1 MKTSKTIITSIFRF
15 FIMIK
20 NLHFLL
26 LAVVALAT
34 MALSSCIDDEVST
47 SSSDLLSF
55 STDTVKF
62 DTVIT
67 KQGSPTKQFLVY
79 NKGKKALNISSIK
92 VLGESKGHFF
102 LNVDGMKG
110 DEFHDVEVRGEDSIF
125 VFVESRLDPTNQD
138 NPEYLEDNI
147 EFITNGV
154 AQKVAIT
161 AWGQDVV
168 ILNDTTLTKP
178 THLTSNKPYV
188 VYGTLT
194 VDSLIDVTIDPGATL
209 LFHDKASLLV
219 KGKLTACGT
228 QEKPITM
235 RGDRLDHVVGEIG
248 YDIMSGQWDGVY
260 FNNGSYDNELSYV
273 LMRGNTY
280 GMQVY
285 SSDMNRRSLH
295 LFNCVLHNASFL
307 TLLGY
312 GAWIDAEGCE
322 FSDAGIYVADFFG
335 GKLGFV
341 NCTFANYY
349 LFAAIEGSIVN
360 LEKQYD
366 DGVLTTFD
374 AHFDNCIFYGNT
386 GELNVNELDGMN
398 ILMRNCLFKSE
409 GEDDACFINCTWDA
423 DPKFYTVR
431 EEYIFDYRLRNS
443 SDAIARGDRSMCPVS
458 ARYDRYGVDRFA
470 SEGIDIGA
478 YVWVP
483 SEDDFDDE

>member
-1 MKTSKTIITSIFRF
+1 METSKTIITSIFRF

-34 MALSSCIDDEVST
+34 MALSTGRREQISGPV
-47 SSSDLLSF
+47 
-55 STDTVKF
+55 
-62 DTVIT
+62 
-67 KQGSPTKQFLVY
+67 LV
-79 NKGKKALNISSIK
+79 
-92 VLGESKGHFF
+92 
-102 LNVDGMKG
+102 KG

-260 FNNGSYDNELSYV
+260 FNHGSYDNELSYV

-335 GKLGFV
+335 IASSNKMADKFERTGLHAVKSSKVDAPIIEEYPLTMECRVVEFQEQPYGLRVLGEIVDVIAEESVLDEKGRVDAGKL
-341 NCTFANYY
+341 NAFAFDQMRNNYY
-349 LFAAIEGSIVN
+349 AIGDVIGKAWN
-360 LEKQYD
+360 A
-366 DGVLTTFD
+366 G
-374 AHFDNCIFYGNT
+374 AG
-386 GELNVNELDGMN
+386 
-398 ILMRNCLFKSE
+398 LMKKE
-409 GEDDACFINCTWDA
+409 
-423 DPKFYTVR
+423 
-431 EEYIFDYRLRNS
+431 
-443 SDAIARGDRSMCPVS
+443 
-458 ARYDRYGVDRFA
+458 
-470 SEGIDIGA
+470 
-478 YVWVP
+478 
-483 SEDDFDDE
+483 